1 MWDFLPALYV
11 CRMSI
16 HPQSFLVCHE
26 LLEGGGHLGRHAG
39 VRGAVAKL
47 GAVGGRLLILS
58 NVLVQEVHLFAG
70 QRSSNLKT

>member
-1 MWDFLPALYV
+1 
-11 CRMSI
+11 MSCV

-39 VRGAVAKL
+39 VGGAVAEL

-58 NVLVQEVHLFAG
+58 NVLVQEVDLVAG
-70 QRSSNLKT
+70 QRSSSLGM